1 MTLTLRLLSYAFD
14 FIKKVHIR
22 LFRNTSPLHGLS
34 QILRLDKLPS
44 LLHVIPLEEDYD
56 FIRVI
61 RAAEEMTPLATVG
74 LPGNTV
80 FIEHRFPLSIVYDF
94 MSD

>member
-1 MTLTLRLLSYAFD
+1 M
-14 FIKKVHIR
+14 
-22 LFRNTSPLHGLS
+22 
-34 QILRLDKLPS
+34 DKLAS

-74 LPGNTV
+74 LAGDTV
-80 FIEHRFPLSIVYDF
+80 LIENRFPLSIVCGF